1 MNKRLI
7 VSVLVFAA
15 NVAIA
20 GAHGPSGGP
29 DPRMEGHPHGP
40 WGGPPLEHNLFPP
53 EFVLQNQDSLAL
65 TDDQVSAIKKEIDA
79 THARVDPAHQSLRA
93 LAEQLHALLAKPQ
106 VDEAAALAL
115 ASQTMDL
122 EKAIKTAHMG
132 MMIRVKNLLTAEQQD
147 QLQKMRPQHPMGP
160 MPPPDQN

>member
-7 VSVLVFAA
+7 VSVLVLAA
-15 NVAIA
+15 NVAFA
-20 GAHGPSGGP
+20 RGPADGGGP
-29 DPRMEGHPHGP
+29 MMEGHPHGA

-65 TDDQVSAIKKEIDA
+65 TDEQVAAIKKEVDA
-79 THARVDPAHQSLRA
+79 THAQVDPAHQSLRA
-93 LAEQLHALLAKPQ
+93 LAEQLHALLAKTQ

-122 EKAIKTAHMG
+122 EKTIKTAHMG

-147 QLQKMRPQHPMGP
+147 KLQKMRPQRPMGP
-160 MPPPDQN
+160 MPPPDVN